1 MNHAAKIKPVILSGG
16 SGTRLWPM
24 SRQQHPKQLLP
35 LASPVSMIR
44 DTLSRFKD
52 AALFEAPMIVT
63 ADALRFSV
71 AEEVR
76 LDGINGAA
84 IILEPSARNTAPAIA
99 AAALIA
105 AETDPDTLLLVV
117 PSDHVILDGPAFLS
131 MVDRAKAAAQDGYLV
146 TFAMTPTR
154 PETGYGYIH
163 IGRPLDG
170 HPEVNAVQAFVEKPD
185 AAKAQRFLDEGGYS
199 WNSGMFLFSAKTY
212 LSELE
217 RLAPDILPPV
227 KAAVAQRQTDLDFI
241 RLAADPFGQAPNI
254 SVDYAVMERTDRA
267 ATISA
272 RIGWTD
278 VGNWAELW
286 NIGQKDQSGNV
297 THGDVIALDTT
308 NSYIRSEHA
317 LVATVG
323 VNNLVVVVTD
333 DAVLISDLDHAQ
345 DVKLVVERL
354 KAENRTEQASHT
366 KVYRP
371 WGYYQSIHNGD
382 RFQVKRLSVKPGA
395 QLSLQKHF
403 HRAEHWVVVNGT
415 ALVTRD
421 EQTMLLQENESIYIP
436 LGAVHRLENPG
447 KVPLNLIEVQSG
459 SYLGEDDIVRI
470 IDTYGRQ

>member
-1 MNHAAKIKPVILSGG
+1 
-16 SGTRLWPM
+16 
-24 SRQQHPKQLLP
+24 
-35 LASPVSMIR
+35 
-44 DTLSRFKD
+44 
-52 AALFEAPMIVT
+52 
-63 ADALRFSV
+63 
-71 AEEVR
+71 

-105 AETDPDTLLLVV
+105 AETDPDALLLVV
-117 PSDHVILDGPAFLS
+117 PSDHVILDDAAFLS
-131 MVDRAKAAAQDGYLV
+131 MVDQAKAAAQDGYLV

-227 KAAVAQRQTDLDFI
+227 KASVAQRQTDLDFI
-241 RLAADPFGQAPNI
+241 RLAADPFAQAPNI

-286 NIGQKDQSGNV
+286 NIGQKDQHGNV

-323 VNNLVVVVTD
+323 VDNLVVVVTD
-333 DAVLISDLDHAQ
+333 DAVLISDRDHAQ

>member
-1 MNHAAKIKPVILSGG
+1 MSDADKIKPVILSGG

-35 LASPVSMIR
+35 LASAVSMIG
-44 DTLSRFKD
+44 DTLTRFDDKTR
-52 AALFEAPMIVT
+52 FQAPMIVT

-76 LDGINGAA
+76 LTGIEDAA

-117 PSDHVILDGPAFLS
+117 PSDHVILQKDAFLAV
-131 MVDRAKAAAQDGYLV
+131 VDQAKHAAKAGYLV

-163 IGRPLDG
+163 IGAPLAD
-170 HPEVNAVQAFVEKPD
+170 HPKVNAVAAFVEKPD
-185 AAKAQRFLDEGGYS
+185 AAKAELFLAQGGYC
-199 WNSGMFLFSAKTY
+199 WNSGMFLFSAKAF
-212 LSELE
+212 LAEIE

-227 KAAVAQRQTDLDFI
+227 RAAVAERQSDLDFV
-241 RLAADPFGQAPNI
+241 RLAATPFAQAPNI

-267 ATISA
+267 ATIA
-272 RIGWTD
+272 AQIGWTD

-286 NIGQKDQSGNV
+286 NIGAKDQDGNV
-297 THGDVIALDTT
+297 THGDVITLGTK

-323 VNNLVVVVTD
+323 VENLVVVVTD
-333 DAVLISDLDHAQ
+333 DAVLISNRERAQ

-354 KAENRTEQASHT
+354 KADGRTEQATHT

-421 EQTMLLQENESIYIP
+421 DQTSLLQENESIYIP
-436 LGAVHRLENPG
+436 LGAIHRLENPG
-447 KVPLNLIEVQSG
+447 RVPLNLIEVQSG

-470 IDTYGRQ
+470 VDTYGRQ

>member
-1 MNHAAKIKPVILSGG
+1 MSDATKIKPVILSGG

-24 SRQQHPKQLLP
+24 SRQHHPKQLLP

-44 DTLSRFKD
+44 DTLARFSDPMRFD
-52 AALFEAPMIVT
+52 APTIVT

-76 LDGINGAA
+76 LDGIEGVQ
-84 IILEPSARNTAPAIA
+84 IVLEPSARNTAPAIA

-105 AETDPDTLLLVV
+105 AETDPEAVLLVV
-117 PSDHVILDGPAFLS
+117 PSDHVILDAQAFLA
-131 MVDRAKAAAQDGYLV
+131 MVDQAAPAARDGYLV

-154 PETGYGYIH
+154 AETGYGYIH
-163 IGRPLDG
+163 MGPDLDG
-170 HPEVNAVQAFVEKPD
+170 HPGVNAVRAFVEKPD
-185 AAKAQRFLDEGGYS
+185 AVRAQRFLDEGGYF
-199 WNSGMFLFSAKTY
+199 WNSGMFLFQAKSF

-217 RLAPDILPPV
+217 RLAPDILPSV
-227 KAAVAQRQTDLDFI
+227 REAVAGRKTDLDFI
-241 RLAADPFGQAPNI
+241 RLAAEPFAKAPSI
-254 SVDYAVMERTDRA
+254 SVDYAVMERTSRA
-267 ATISA
+267 ATVGA

-286 NIGQKDQSGNV
+286 NIGAKDHDGNV
-297 THGDVIALDTT
+297 LQGDVIALETT
-308 NSYIRSEHA
+308 NSYVRSEHA
-317 LVATVG
+317 LVATLG
-323 VNNLVVVVTD
+323 VDNLVVVVTD
-333 DAVLISDLDHAQ
+333 DAVLISDRDRAQ

-354 KAENRTEQASHT
+354 KADNRTEQASHT
-366 KVYRP
+366 KVHRP

-403 HRAEHWVVVNGT
+403 HRAEHWVVVGGT

-421 EQTMLLQENESIYIP
+421 DQTMLLRENESVYIP
-436 LGAVHRLENPG
+436 LGSVHRLENPG
-447 KVPLNLIEVQSG
+447 KVPLTLIEVQSG